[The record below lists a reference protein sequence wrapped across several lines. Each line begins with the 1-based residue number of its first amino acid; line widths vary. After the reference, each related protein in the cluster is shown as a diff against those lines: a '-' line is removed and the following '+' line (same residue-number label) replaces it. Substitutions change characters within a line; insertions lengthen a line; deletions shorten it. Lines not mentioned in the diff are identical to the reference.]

1 MEILFQNILNNYRDG
16 SVKVAGSTE
25 LYKDLVN
32 RLPKEIKEHLDRNDL
47 LVKGAMGQGNK
58 SNYPWVTILNKNITT
73 STQNGLYIA
82 YLFKSDMTGFY
93 LVLQQG
99 ITYFE
104 KVYRRNKYKAAETVA
119 KYFGDEIDS
128 EIFEKEGI
136 DLNSKKGD
144 LGYGYEKT
152 TIISKFYESGKF
164 TEKELKNDLSK
175 MLDVYDLVIR
185 HFKSRSYDE
194 VIKNVLEYER
204 FINDENSLLMDGD
217 KAELEIK
224 ETIDPDGELPFGFN
238 RTLVEV
244 KPEVDKTNKF
254 KRITDPIMNK
264 LNYAKKAKKD
274 AETGL
279 LGEQLIIDYE
289 KERLQSLNLNEYVDK
304 ILWVSTK
311 SDYFGYD
318 IQSFDIID
326 GVVQE
331 IQIEVKTSTSKVDIE
346 FQVSKGEVER
356 SEISPDTYFIY
367 RVYDVANQNP
377 KFYRVR
383 GAIKDNFTLDPITF
397 LAKYKGRVLAEQ

>member
-119 KYFGDEIDS
+119 KYFGDEIYS

-274 AETGL
+274 AET
-279 LGEQLIIDYE
+279 
-289 KERLQSLNLNEYVDK
+289 
-304 ILWVSTK
+304 
-311 SDYFGYD
+311 
-318 IQSFDIID
+318 
-326 GVVQE
+326 
-331 IQIEVKTSTSKVDIE
+331 
-346 FQVSKGEVER
+346 
-356 SEISPDTYFIY
+356 
-367 RVYDVANQNP
+367 
-377 KFYRVR
+377 
-383 GAIKDNFTLDPITF
+383 
-397 LAKYKGRVLAEQ
+397 

>member
-274 AETGL
+274 AETWL

-356 SEISPDTYFIY
+356 SELSPDTYFIY

>member
-1 MEILFQNILNNYRDG
+1 METLFQNILDDYRDG
-16 SVKVAGSTE
+16 SIRVDSSTDI
-25 LYKDLVN
+25 YQDLV
-32 RLPKEIKEHLDRNDL
+32 RKLPKEIREFLNRGDL

-58 SNYPWVTILNKNITT
+58 SSYPWVTILNKNITT

-82 YLFKSDMTGFY
+82 YLFRRDMSGFY

-104 KVYRRNKYKAAETVA
+104 KIYRKNKYKAAETVA
-119 KYFGDEIDS
+119 KYFRDEIDS
-128 EIFEKEGI
+128 EVFEKAVI
-136 DLNSKKGD
+136 DLKTKRGD

-152 TIISKFYESGKF
+152 TILSKFYENRKF
-164 TEKELKNDLSK
+164 TERKLKSDLSK
-175 MLDVYDLVIR
+175 MLDVYDLVVK

-194 VIKNVLEYER
+194 VIKSVIEYER
-204 FINDENSLLMDGD
+204 FINDENSLLVDGD

-224 ETIDPDGELPFGFN
+224 ETLDPDGELPFGFN
-238 RTLVEV
+238 RSLVEV

-254 KRITDPIMNK
+254 KRITDPIIK
-264 LNYAKKAKKD
+264 KINYVKKAKKD

-289 KERLQSLNLNEYVDK
+289 KYRLQSIGLDDYVDK
-304 ILWVSTK
+304 VLWVSTK

-318 IQSFDIID
+318 IKSFDIID

-331 IQIEVKTSTSKVDIE
+331 IQIEVKSSTSKVDVE

-356 SEISPDTYFIY
+356 SKQNSNTYFVY
-367 RVYDVANQNP
+367 RVYDIANQYP

-383 GAIKDNFTLDPITF
+383 GAIEDNFSLDPITF
-397 LAKYKGRVLAEQ
+397 LAKYKGNEIRQ

>member
-1 MEILFQNILNNYRDG
+1 METLFQNILDDYRDG
-16 SVKVAGSTE
+16 SVRVDSLTDI
-25 LYKDLVN
+25 YRDLVN
-32 RLPKEIKEHLDRNDL
+32 RLPKEIREFLDRGDL

-58 SNYPWVTILNKNITT
+58 SSYPWITILNKNITT

-82 YLFKSDMTGFY
+82 YLFRRDMSGFY

-104 KVYRRNKYKAAETVA
+104 KIYRRNKYKAAETVA
-119 KYFGDEIDS
+119 KYFRDEIDS
-128 EIFEKEGI
+128 EVFEKTGI
-136 DLNSKKGD
+136 DLKTKKGD

-152 TIISKFYESGKF
+152 TILSKFYENGKL

-175 MLDVYDLVIR
+175 MLDIYDLVIK

-194 VIKNVLEYER
+194 VIQSVIEYER
-204 FINDENSLLMDGD
+204 FLNDENSLLMDGD
-217 KAELEIK
+217 NAGSEIK

-238 RTLVEV
+238 RALVEV

-264 LNYAKKAKKD
+264 INYVKKAKKD

-289 KERLQSLNLNEYVDK
+289 KDRLQSLGLDEYVDK

-318 IQSFDIID
+318 IKSFDIID
-326 GVVQE
+326 GIVQE

-356 SEISPDTYFIY
+356 SEQNSNTYFIY

-383 GAIKDNFTLDPITF
+383 GAIKDNFALDPITF
-397 LAKYKGRVLAEQ
+397 LARYKGNERI